1 MDGVNDD
8 VDRRR
13 RREGD
18 RVFSPGLVGCCVAWR
33 LLGAGGDGS
42 CGNVGD
48 EGGEVVIVVG
58 PRRAGINE
66 EVAAASEED
75 RAVLGAR
82 TSDMLDFGGI
92 GSNCETLS

>member
-1 MDGVNDD
+1 MDGADDD
-8 VDRRR
+8 VDRR

-18 RVFSPGLVGCCVAWR
+18 RVFSPGLVACVAWR
-33 LLGAGGDGS
+33 LLGAEGGDGS
-42 CGNVGD
+42 CGSVGD

-66 EVAAASEED
+66 EVAAASDDD
-75 RAVLGAR
+75 RADLDAR

-92 GSNCETLS
+92 GLNCEALS

>member
-1 MDGVNDD
+1 
-8 VDRRR
+8 
-13 RREGD
+13 
-18 RVFSPGLVGCCVAWR
+18 
-33 LLGAGGDGS
+33 LLAAEGGDGS
-42 CGNVGD
+42 CGSVGD

-66 EVAAASEED
+66 EVAAASDEE

-92 GSNCETLS
+92 GLNCGALS